1 MQLGDGRFESVAA
14 TRPPTVIEDAFKK
27 TKCASVAKVIR
38 KLDLGMIYDW
48 LPATFPLDRAYAD
61 VDRFSNKV
69 FLGIN
74 KYPLDEWKKTSRPY
88 MSDVSWVVFALLLAA
103 GKTEEPGMEHLM
115 EMALGMYERD
125 PKEMEYSRTLS
136 VKNVRKRAW
145 ERYQDKANYPQDMK
159 QVMEVFNVPH
169 QTVSKEDLQQTE
181 SDLKKINQ
189 EASSSSGW

>member
-115 EMALGMYERD
+115 EMALGMYTRD
-125 PKEMEYSRTLS
+125 PKEMEYSRNLS

-145 ERYQDKANYPQDMK
+145 ERYQDKTKYPKDM
-159 QVMEVFNVPH
+159 QEVMEVFNVPH
-169 QTVSKEDLQQTE
+169 QTVSTEDLKNTE
-181 SDLKKINQ
+181 SDLKAINQ
-189 EASSSSGW
+189 ATLSYAGW